1 MSTGIISG
9 LGRLL
14 ADGGATASGQSYSI
28 PDIVQTDAAI
38 NPGNSGGPLLDLAGN
53 VVGVNTAI
61 ESAVR
66 SNSGVGY
73 AVPAD
78 LVARVVPSLISTGKF
93 EVSYLGISGGTL
105 GADLAKAMGLDPQQR
120 GVLVAEVTAGG
131 PAAKAGL
138 LGSTKDSTID
148 GIPVQIGG
156 DVIVAVDGVPVKKF
170 DDLLSYL
177 VRHTSAGD
185 QVTLSI
191 LRDGKPMDIKVT
203 LGVRPAA

>member
-1 MSTGIISG
+1 MSTGIVSG
-9 LGRLL
+9 LGRVL
-14 ADGGATASGQSYSI
+14 ADGGTAANGQSYSI

-78 LVARVVPSLISTGKF
+78 LVARVAPALITTGEY
-93 EVSYLGISGGTL
+93 EVSHLGISGGTL
-105 GADLAKAMGLDPQQR
+105 GADLARAMGLDPQQR
-120 GVLVAEVTAGG
+120 GALVASVTEGG
-131 PAAKAGL
+131 PADAAGL
-138 LGSTKDSTID
+138 RGSTEETTID
-148 GIPVQIGG
+148 GLPAQIGG
-156 DVIVAVDGVPVKKF
+156 DVIVAVDGVTVRKF

-185 QVTLSI
+185 QITLSL
-191 LRDGKPMDIKVT
+191 LRDGEPMDLKVT
-203 LGVRPAA
+203 LGARPD